1 MSKSLVIVESPNK
14 TKTIS
19 RYLGKEFVV
28 KSSRGHIRDLPTSS
42 TQIGKSKPKRVS
54 KDLSPA
60 KKKKARERQERLS
73 RVRRM
78 GVDPDNDWT
87 ANWIVSEGKESVV
100 NDLKKTAQGSDLIYL
115 ATDRDR
121 EGEAIA
127 WHLQEIIGGDSRR
140 FRRVVFNEI
149 TKNAIAEAFENP
161 GTVNIDRVNAYKA
174 RRFLD
179 RVVGFELSPLL
190 WKKVARGLSAGRVQ
204 SVAVRLV
211 VEREREIRAFNV
223 EEYWELFAH
232 LARPTEDP
240 NQPDGPYR
248 FKVVTHHGDSFSPK
262 NEDEAQ
268 QALDELNQQK
278 FEVVRHEKR
287 PTGSKPRPPFITST
301 LQQAASSRLG
311 YNVARTMRIA
321 QSLYESGL
329 ITYMRTDSTNL
340 AGEAV
345 NSVRQ
350 FLNNE
355 MGARY
360 VPEAP
365 VVYRTKSKAAQEAHE
380 AIRPS
385 DVTVKAT
392 DLKSLDDSQQR
403 LYDLIWRRFV
413 ACQMTNAKYESVTT
427 AVGAG
432 DYELKIQ
439 GRVVVF
445 DGFTRVWSPEARNE
459 DDQVVPD
466 FQVGEELRNM
476 EVEKTQHFT
485 KPPAR
490 YREASLVRELE
501 ERGIGRP
508 STYVPI
514 ISTIQE
520 RGYVSLRQKRFHAE
534 RIGELVT
541 DRLTENFGSLMDYE
555 FTSRM
560 EQDELDLIALGKKD
574 WLDVLNTF
582 YGSFA
587 DQLKTADNEMR
598 RNEPIPTSIDCSV
611 CGRKMQI
618 RVAKTG
624 AFLGCTGYDLPE
636 KERCKHTMN
645 LTLQEDILESG
656 DEEAESKILR
666 QKKKCP
672 ICGTA
677 MESFLLDET
686 RKVHICGNQH
696 CPGYVVEIGNF
707 QLNEYEGPTIECDR
721 CQSDMQRRN
730 GRFGPFYACTNEL
743 CGNTRKILKSGK
755 VAPPRADPVP
765 MPELLC
771 DGIDDHFVLRDGA
784 AGIFLAASKYPRNRQ
799 TRAPLVKE
807 LLPHSNE
814 IDPKFKHLLTAPVED
829 PSGRDTTVRFSRKT
843 QQHYIRVDAKGKPWS
858 AHYEEGKWVE
868 KKEAPKKKPTARR
881 RAKLFESEQS
891 T

>member
-19 RYLGKEFVV
+19 KYLGKEFVV

-42 TQIGKSKPKRVS
+42 TQIGESKTKRVS
-54 KDLSPA
+54 KNLSPA
-60 KKKKARERQERLS
+60 QKEKARERRARLA
-73 RVRRM
+73 RVRSM
-78 GVDPDNDWT
+78 GVDPDNDWV
-87 ANWIVSEGKESVV
+87 ANWIVSVGKESVV
-100 NDLKKTAQGSDLIYL
+100 NDLQKAAQGSDLIYL

-127 WHLQEIIGGDSRR
+127 WHLQEIIGGDSQK

-149 TKNAIAEAFENP
+149 TKNAIDDAFANP
-161 GTVNIDRVNAYKA
+161 GSVNTDRVNAYKA

-190 WKKVARGLSAGRVQ
+190 WKKIARGLSAGRVQ

-223 EEYWELFAH
+223 EEYWELFAY
-232 LARPTEDP
+232 LARSTNGSD
-240 NQPDGPYR
+240 DSGDSYR
-248 FKVVTHHGDSFSPK
+248 FKVVAHLGDPLSPK
-262 NEDEAQ
+262 NEVKAHS
-268 QALDELNQQK
+268 ALEELNQQEYK
-278 FEVVRHEKR
+278 VVRHEKK
-287 PTGSKPRPPFITST
+287 PTGSRPQPPFITST

-340 AGEAV
+340 ASEAV
-345 NSVRQ
+345 NNVRQ
-350 FLNNE
+350 FLNKE
-355 MGARY
+355 MGPQY
-360 VPEAP
+360 VPESPA
-365 VVYRTKSKAAQEAHE
+365 VYRTKSRAAQEAHE

-385 DVTVKAT
+385 DVSVKAS
-392 DLKSLDDSQQR
+392 DLKTLDDSQLK

-427 AVGAG
+427 TVHAG
-432 DYELKIQ
+432 DYELRIQ

-445 DGFTRVWSPEARNE
+445 DGFTRVWSPPSRGE
-459 DDQVVPD
+459 DDQVVPN
-466 FQVGEELRNM
+466 FQVGEVLRKL

-541 DRLTENFGSLMDYE
+541 DRLTESFASLMDYE
-555 FTSRM
+555 FTSKM

-582 YGSFA
+582 YGTFT
-587 DQLKTADNEMR
+587 DQLKAADVEMR
-598 RNEPIPTSIDCSV
+598 RNEPIPTSIECDE
-611 CGRKMQI
+611 CGKKMLI
-618 RVAKTG
+618 RVAKSG
-624 AFLGCTGYDLPE
+624 AFLGCAGYDLPP

-645 LTLQEDILESG
+645 LSLQEDSFDVG

-666 QKKKCP
+666 LKKKCP
-672 ICGTA
+672 ICETA
-677 MESFLLDET
+677 MESFLLDRT
-686 RKVHICGNQH
+686 RKVHVCGNQDCSGH
-696 CPGYVVEIGNF
+696 EVEIGEF
-707 QLNEYEGPTIECDR
+707 QLKEYEGPSIECDR
-721 CQSDMQRRN
+721 CQGEMQRRN

-843 QQHYIRVDAKGKPWS
+843 QQHYIRVDAKGNPWS
-858 AHYEEGKWVE
+858 ARYVEGKWVE
-868 KKEAPKKKPTARR
+868 NREAPKKSPARR
-881 RAKLFESEQS
+881 RSKLFENKKS

>member
-1 MSKSLVIVESPNK
+1 MGKSLVIVESPNK

-19 RYLGKEFVV
+19 KYLGNEFVV
-28 KSSRGHIRDLPTSS
+28 KSSRGHIRDLPTSGA
-42 TQIGKSKPKRVS
+42 QIGETKTKRIPKH
-54 KDLSPA
+54 LSP
-60 KKKKARERQERLS
+60 KEKKKAREKQARTAHI
-73 RVRRM
+73 RRM
-78 GVDPDNDWT
+78 GVDPDNGWI
-87 ANWIVSEGKESVV
+87 ANWIVSVGKDSVV
-100 NDLKKTAQGSDLIYL
+100 KDLKKAAEGSDFIYL

-127 WHLQEIIGGDSRR
+127 WHLQEVIGGDSNR

-149 TKNAIAEAFENP
+149 TKSAIDEAFRHP
-161 GTVNIDRVNAYKA
+161 GTVNNDRVNAYKA

-190 WKKVARGLSAGRVQ
+190 WNKVARGLSAGRVQ

-223 EEYWELFAH
+223 EEYWELFAD
-232 LARPTEDP
+232 LARSTDESSRGQ
-240 NQPDGPYR
+240 NAYR
-248 FKVVTHHGDSFSPK
+248 FKVITYRGRGFSAA
-262 NEDEAQ
+262 DEQEAEK
-268 QALDELNQQK
+268 ALKELEK
-278 FEVVRHEKR
+278 ATCEVIRHEKR
-287 PTGSKPRPPFITST
+287 PTGSKPQPPFITST

-311 YNVARTMRIA
+311 YTVARTMRLA

-345 NSVRQ
+345 SNVRDY
-350 FLNNE
+350 LNANI
-355 MGARY
+355 GSSY
-360 VPEAP
+360 VPNSP
-365 VVYRTKSKAAQEAHE
+365 VVYPTKSKAAQEAHE

-385 DVTVKAT
+385 DVTVKAD
-392 DLKSLDDSQQR
+392 DLKSLDESQR
-403 LYDLIWRRFV
+403 KLYDLIWRRFV
-413 ACQMTNAKYESVTT
+413 ACQMTNARYESVTT
-427 AVGAG
+427 TVQAG
-432 DYELKIQ
+432 DYELRIQ

-445 DGFTRVWSPEARNE
+445 DGFTRIWTPPTRG
-459 DDQVVPD
+459 DDEQVVPD
-466 FQVGEELRNM
+466 FQVGELLRNLK
-476 EVEKTQHFT
+476 VEKTQHFT

-541 DRLTENFGSLMDYE
+541 DRLTENFAALMDYE
-555 FTSRM
+555 FTSKM
-560 EQDELDLIALGKKD
+560 EQDELDFIALGKKQ
-574 WLDVLNTF
+574 WLDVLDSF
-582 YGSFA
+582 YGNFTS
-587 DQLKTADNEMR
+587 QLKSAEIEMR
-598 RNEPIPTSIDCSV
+598 KNEPIPTSIACEK
-611 CGRKMQI
+611 CGKNMLI
-618 RVAKTG
+618 RVAKSG
-624 AFLGCTGYDLPE
+624 AFLGCAGYDLPP

-645 LTLQEDILESG
+645 LALQEESFESG
-656 DEEAESKILR
+656 DDEAESKMLR
-666 QKKKCP
+666 LKRKCP
-672 ICGTA
+672 ICATA

-686 RKVHICGNQH
+686 RKVHICGNQDCRGH
-696 CPGYVVEIGNF
+696 EIEIGEF
-707 QLNEYEGPTIECDR
+707 QLKEYEGPSIECDR
-721 CQSDMQRRN
+721 CQGEMQRRT
-730 GRFGPFYACTNEL
+730 GRFGPFYSCTSET
-743 CGNTRKILKSGK
+743 CGNTRKILANGR

-784 AGIFLAASKYPRNRQ
+784 AGLFLAASKYPRNRQ

-829 PSGRDTTVRFSRKT
+829 PSGRETTVRFSRKT
-843 QQHYIRVDAKGKPWS
+843 QQHYIRVDAKGHPWS
-858 AHYEEGKWVE
+858 AHYENGRWVE
-868 KKEAPKKKPTARR
+868 RQDVPKKTAARR
-881 RAKLFESEQS
+881 SSKLFDGDKRV
-891 T
+891 

>member
-1 MSKSLVIVESPNK
+1 MGKSLVIVESPNK

-19 RYLGKEFVV
+19 KYLGKEFVV

-42 TQIGKSKPKRVS
+42 TQRGESKPKRVS
-54 KDLSPA
+54 KNLSPQQ
-60 KKKKARERQERLS
+60 KKKARERQARLARIRS
-73 RVRRM
+73 M

-127 WHLQEIIGGDSRR
+127 WHLQEIIGGDSER

-149 TKNAIAEAFENP
+149 TKNAIDEAFENP
-161 GTVNIDRVNAYKA
+161 GSVNVDRVNAYKA

-223 EEYWELFAH
+223 EEYWELYAQ
-232 LARPTEDP
+232 LARQTEDP
-240 NQPDGPYR
+240 TQIDGPFR
-248 FKVVTHHGDSFSPK
+248 FKVVSRQGDSFSPK

-268 QALDELNQQK
+268 QAFDELNQQK
-278 FEVVRHEKR
+278 YEVVRHEKR
-287 PTGSKPRPPFITST
+287 PTGSRPPPPFITST

-311 YNVARTMRIA
+311 YNVARTMRLA

-340 AGEAV
+340 ASEAV
-345 NSVRQ
+345 SNVRQ
-350 FLNNE
+350 FLSNE
-355 MGARY
+355 LGPRY
-360 VPEAP
+360 VPENPLA
-365 VVYRTKSKAAQEAHE
+365 YRTKSKAAQEAHE

-392 DLKSLDDSQQR
+392 DLKSLDDSQR
-403 LYDLIWRRFV
+403 KLYDLIWRRFV

-427 AVGAG
+427 TVQAG
-432 DYELKIQ
+432 PYELKIQ

-445 DGFTRVWSPEARNE
+445 DGFTRVWSPPARSE
-459 DDQVVPD
+459 EDQVVPD
-466 FQVGEELRNM
+466 FQVGEKLRSL

-534 RIGELVT
+534 IIGELVT
-541 DRLTENFGSLMDYE
+541 DRLTENFASLMDYE

-560 EQDELDLIALGKKD
+560 EQEELDLIALGKKD

-587 DQLKTADNEMR
+587 DQLKQADDGMR
-598 RNEPIPTSIDCSV
+598 RNEPTQTSIDCSE

-618 RVAKTG
+618 RVAKSG
-624 AFLGCTGYDLPE
+624 AFLGCTGYDLPP

-645 LTLQEDILESG
+645 LSLLEDTLDTE

-666 QKKKCP
+666 QKRKCP

-677 MESFLLDET
+677 MDPFLLDET
-686 RKVHICGNQH
+686 RKVHICGNQN
-696 CPGYVVEIGNF
+696 CPGHEIEIGKF
-707 QLNEYEGPTIECDR
+707 QLKEYEGPSIECDR
-721 CQSDMQRRN
+721 CQSEMHRRN
-730 GRFGPFYACTNEL
+730 GRFGPFYACTSEL

-814 IDPKFKHLLTAPVED
+814 IDPKFQHLLSAPVED
-829 PSGRDTTVRFSRKT
+829 PSGRETTVRFSRKN

-858 AHYEEGKWVE
+858 AHYVNGKWVE
-868 KKEAPKKKPTARR
+868 SKEVPKKAPARR
-881 RAKLFESEQS
+881 KSRLFESKK
-891 T
+891 TA